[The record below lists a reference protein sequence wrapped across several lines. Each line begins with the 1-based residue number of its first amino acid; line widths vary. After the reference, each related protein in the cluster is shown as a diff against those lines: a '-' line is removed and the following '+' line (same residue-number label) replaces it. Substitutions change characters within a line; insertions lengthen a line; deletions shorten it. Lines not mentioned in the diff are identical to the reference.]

1 MKRWI
6 KLIATIAVMISIPLQ
21 GLAGTNMPLCTNQ
34 ASHVASM
41 SMGSTSTN
49 TAMPDSIGQAL
60 PDKNCQDCCGTQS
73 SNNCPGEKCFTCHIS
88 MIQIPVKVI
97 AAAPPI
103 VVTRYPDLI
112 KEHYETLTP
121 ALFHPPKLL
130 LT

>member
-6 KLIATIAVMISIPLQ
+6 KLIATIALAISIPLQ
-21 GLAGTNMPLCTNQ
+21 GLAATTMPLCATQ
-34 ASHVASM
+34 ASHLASM
-41 SMGSTSTN
+41 SMGSASTN

-88 MIQIPVKVI
+88 IVQIPVKDI

-103 VVTRYPDLI
+103 VAAKYPDLI
-112 KEHYETLTP
+112 NEHYQTFTP
-121 ALFHPPKLL
+121 ALFRPPK
-130 LT
+130 